1 MAGGP
6 AAVLAGLPALEKV
19 DFSGA
24 KEPVDVAFA
33 AKLPKL
39 RLLNLR
45 DCQVVNGAVLG
56 TLPKT
61 VRVTTSKK
69 TTGLQ

>member
-1 MAGGP
+1 MVAQP
-6 AAVLAGLPALEKV
+6 AHEQV
-19 DFSGA
+19 DFSGV
-24 KEPVDVAFA
+24 KESVDVALT

-39 RLLNLR
+39 RLLNLW